1 MTAYSLGSGGEMIRF
16 ARIAILTGLA
26 ILGTSFIPSP
36 SCADSWALPT
46 TRTFT
51 SCHGQARVIV
61 VPRDLESQ
69 LAYFEDKVKGVEP
82 AGQTETGP
90 TQATAR
96 VETWRDNTW
105 RKVWDKPIVN
115 FVAPVEVIVR
125 DDGRYTVTFDNWHT
139 TGYGPHAVVIYDERG
154 DKVRALALS
163 DMMPQYYIDALTHS
177 TSSIQWRGQPRFA
190 SDGRVVIPIII
201 PAIEPL
207 GERAYVEMIIDPS
220 TGIASPASGL
230 AWEQAL
236 ATGRQ
241 IHAEQV
247 AAAAQEKA
255 AFFAPLLGPAKNEQ
269 GEWHTYLLEA
279 VERVTHG
286 AAFPATKVLR
296 DPKAADY
303 AITETWLREAVT
315 KTYADHVAL
324 ASLSSSNLVP
334 VLRKLAA
341 SVPRGSLSKVTL
353 YVAARA
359 DVWPDVRQAMAPTGV
374 RLVQLN
380 PDRPIPQAA
389 SRIAPRY
396 GPYK

>member
-1 MTAYSLGSGGEMIRF
+1 MRF
-16 ARIAILTGLA
+16 ARMAVLIGLA
-26 ILGTSFIPSP
+26 VLGTSFVPSP
-36 SCADSWALPT
+36 SCADSWMLPT
-46 TRTFT
+46 TLTFT
-51 SCHGQARVIV
+51 SCNGHARVTV

-69 LAYFEDKVKGVEP
+69 LAYFEDKARGIEP
-82 AGQTETGP
+82 AGQARTGP

-96 VETWRDNTW
+96 VETWMGKAW
-105 RKVWDKPIVN
+105 RTVWDKPIVN

-154 DKVRALALS
+154 NKVRALALS
-163 DMMPQYYIDALTHS
+163 DMMPQYYIDALPHS
-177 TSSIQWRGQPRFA
+177 TSSIRWRGPPRFA

-220 TGIASPASGL
+220 TGVASPASGL
-230 AWEQAL
+230 AWQQAL
-236 ATGRQ
+236 ATGRH

-247 AAAAQEKA
+247 AEAARRKA
-255 AFFAPLLGPAKNEQ
+255 AFLAPLLGPAKNEQ
-269 GEWHTYLLEA
+269 GEWHDYLREA
-279 VERVTHG
+279 VARVTHG

-303 AITETWLREAVT
+303 AITETWLREALT
-315 KTYADHVAL
+315 ESYADHVAL

-334 VLRKLAA
+334 VLRKVAA
-341 SVPRGSLSKVTL
+341 SVPRGSLAKVTL

-359 DVWPDVRQAMAPTGV
+359 DIWPDVRQAMAPTGV
-374 RLVQLN
+374 KLVQLD

-389 SRIAPRY
+389 NRIA
-396 GPYK
+396 KW